1 MKKIDK
7 NIDIVVGVS
16 IGVIVL
22 MASGILCIISM
33 LVSDCIIMQFFFFY
47 LIIFTVSSSAQVA
60 KTIHN
65 NLQAKFHGIFDLNFH
80 TYIFYAYHFN
90 LFFV

>member
-33 LVSDCIIMQFFFFY
+33 LVSDCIIMQKNFF
-47 LIIFTVSSSAQVA
+47 I
-60 KTIHN
+60 
-65 NLQAKFHGIFDLNFH
+65 
-80 TYIFYAYHFN
+80 
-90 LFFV
+90 

>member
-22 MASGILCIISM
+22 MASGILCIIYM
-33 LVSDCIIMQFFFFY
+33 LVSDCIIMHFFFSDYFY
-47 LIIFTVSSSAQVA
+47 SELLSTGSE
-60 KTIHN
+60 N
-65 NLQAKFHGIFDLNFH
+65 NSQ
-80 TYIFYAYHFN
+80 
-90 LFFV
+90 

>member
-33 LVSDCIIMQFFFFY
+33 LVSDCIIMQFFYFLSDYFY
-47 LIIFTVSSSAQVA
+47 SELLSTGSE
-60 KTIHN
+60 N
-65 NLQAKFHGIFDLNFH
+65 NSQ
-80 TYIFYAYHFN
+80 
-90 LFFV
+90 

>member
-33 LVSDCIIMQFFFFY
+33 LVSDCIIMHFFFF
-47 LIIFTVSSSAQVA
+47 LIIFTVSSLAQEA

-80 TYIFYAYHFN
+80 TYICYAYHFN

>member
-33 LVSDCIIMQFFFFY
+33 LVSDCIIMHLCNFFF
-47 LIIFTVSSSAQVA
+47 I
-60 KTIHN
+60 
-65 NLQAKFHGIFDLNFH
+65 
-80 TYIFYAYHFN
+80 
-90 LFFV
+90 